1 MSTFSQS
8 PPGRRLASPQVAPN
22 RSCNFRGSMNR
33 LYSIRGK
40 RKHGFFKSKFYSSSS
55 SDNFSKNNVDYPT
68 QLYAMPSSYS
78 KDENNPP
85 GVTYIWMAKNKH
97 SDVHFSSISI
107 FRTQVVSKSLPS
119 RDAFKTFICK
129 GLFTTHQAIQKGSLR
144 SPMEKVHLEPLVT
157 WSRSYFERLR
167 LPDRN
172 SVPGSTGIG
181 LALSLRTLST
191 CFFSLR
197 RIIRST
203 CKSLSR
209 YFHFNF
215 LSIKHTFSSS
225 LHEVLNFGSTE
236 LKCSFPPTAQ
246 EY

>member
-8 PPGRRLASPQVAPN
+8 PPGRRLASAQVAPN

-40 RKHGFFKSKFYSSSS
+40 RKHGFFNSKFYSSSS
-55 SDNFSKNNVDYPT
+55 SDDFSKNNVDYPT

-119 RDAFKTFICK
+119 RDTFKTFICK